1 MYNFFC
7 KLQALKSG
15 VPPRYILLLFMSKNK
30 ILVTGG
36 CGYIGSHTI
45 IEMLTQ
51 AECRPAECRPTDF
64 EVVSIDSFVNSSVNT
79 LDRIKQITGSSIKNY
94 EIDLCD
100 LEKVEK
106 VFEENPDFVGVIH
119 FAALKSVP
127 DSVVQPLRYYHN
139 NINSLLNLLKC
150 CAKYEVNNFIFSS
163 SCSVYGNVASLPVNE
178 QTPLSIAESPYAY
191 TKQIGENIIKDFIK
205 NQPQTKA
212 IALRYFNPVG
222 AHTSGLIGENPINKP
237 TSLVP
242 IITQTAIGII
252 KEMTVFG
259 EDYDTR
265 DGSCVRDYI
274 HVTDIAQAHIKALC
288 YLIEAKNEANYEVI
302 NLGTGNG
309 VTVLEAIHA
318 FEKVSGVKL
327 NYKIVGRREGDV
339 AAIYSDTTVS
349 EQKLAWKTQ
358 IGIEEMMASA
368 WKWQQLGGAPP
379 GGDPL
384 LKEGQKK

>member
-1 MYNFFC
+1 
-7 KLQALKSG
+7 
-15 VPPRYILLLFMSKNK
+15 MSKKK

-51 AECRPAECRPTDF
+51 TSF
-64 EVVSIDSFVNSSVNT
+64 EIVSIDSLINSSAKT
-79 LDRIKQITGSSIKNY
+79 LDRIKQITGKSIKNY
-94 EIDLCD
+94 ETDLCN
-100 LEKVEK
+100 LAEVEK
-106 VFEENPDFVGVIH
+106 IFDENPDFAGVIH

-127 DSVVQPLRYYHN
+127 DSVAQPLHYYHN

-150 CAKYEVNNFIFSS
+150 CAKYGVNNFIFSS
-163 SCSVYGNVASLPVNE
+163 SCSVYGNVATLPVSE

-205 NQPQTKA
+205 NQAQTKA

-222 AHTSGLIGENPINKP
+222 AHTSGLNGENPINKP

-252 KEMTVFG
+252 KEMSVFG

-274 HVTDIAQAHIKALC
+274 HVTDIAEAHIKALA
-288 YLIEAKNEANYEVI
+288 YLLEGKNEANYEVI

-318 FEKVSGVKL
+318 FEKVSGVRL
-327 NYKIVGRREGDV
+327 NYKIKGRRDGDV

-349 EQKLAWKTQ
+349 ERKLGWKTS

-368 WKWQQLGGAPP
+368 WKWQQLLQEEQA
-379 GGDPL
+379 
-384 LKEGQKK
+384 K